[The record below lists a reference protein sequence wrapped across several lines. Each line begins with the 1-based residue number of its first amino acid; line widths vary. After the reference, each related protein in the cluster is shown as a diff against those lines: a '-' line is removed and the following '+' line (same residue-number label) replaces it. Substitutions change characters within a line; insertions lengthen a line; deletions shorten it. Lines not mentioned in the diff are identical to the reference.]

1 MKKDVLTTKYLAIFL
16 LLCLVIDGILLCW
29 LSPKVEIW
37 NRWMAMI
44 PIIYMIL
51 GAYYT
56 NFMKKNVDGNSNKL
70 NWLYIYKGIKIVVSI
85 LMLVLYMVFVK
96 QNVKLF
102 LIITAVC
109 YLIALATET
118 CIYTDYVKQS
128 KKESNKA

>member
-85 LMLVLYMVFVK
+85 LMLVLYMVLSSKTSNCFSSSR
-96 QNVKLF
+96 QRAISLPWRPR
-102 LIITAVC
+102 
-109 YLIALATET
+109 LASTPT
-118 CIYTDYVKQS
+118 M
-128 KKESNKA
+128 